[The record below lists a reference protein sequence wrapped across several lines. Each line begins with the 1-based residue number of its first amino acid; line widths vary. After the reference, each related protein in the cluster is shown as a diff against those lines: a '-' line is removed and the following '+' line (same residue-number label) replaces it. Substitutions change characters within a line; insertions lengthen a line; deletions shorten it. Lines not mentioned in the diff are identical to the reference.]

1 MAMKEIK
8 KTQALTGTPL
18 PPIFLFGLLVFAFC
32 LILAPGCGVKR
43 TVKIEPPQKI
53 NLDKSATFDEL
64 IERINRYEE
73 IHSLASSSI
82 TLTLTAG
89 KIESGRLDKYRS
101 APGYILLK
109 RPDSLRLVL
118 QAPVTKTS
126 ILDLTSVGDSFDVWI
141 PSENRYFI
149 GKNSARQLFAE
160 GAPDIPE
167 IPPIRATHILEAVF
181 PGSMPIGAPEE
192 LVSMEEA
199 ADADTRYYILAA
211 YKRGESNRI
220 RIIRKIW
227 VERFELTIA
236 RQQIYQANGQI
247 VSDIAYSNGIR
258 VNGFLLPDYIHIDRP
273 LDDYSLDIGFK
284 KWSLNPELRENA
296 FIMPPPPKA
305 QIIYLKEKGRSE
317 AS

>member
-1 MAMKEIK
+1 MKEIK

-181 PGSMPIGAPEE
+181 PG
-192 LVSMEEA
+192 
-199 ADADTRYYILAA
+199 
-211 YKRGESNRI
+211 
-220 RIIRKIW
+220 
-227 VERFELTIA
+227 
-236 RQQIYQANGQI
+236 
-247 VSDIAYSNGIR
+247 
-258 VNGFLLPDYIHIDRP
+258 
-273 LDDYSLDIGFK
+273 
-284 KWSLNPELRENA
+284 
-296 FIMPPPPKA
+296 
-305 QIIYLKEKGRSE
+305 
-317 AS
+317 

>member
-64 IERINRYEE
+64 IERINR
-73 IHSLASSSI
+73 
-82 TLTLTAG
+82 
-89 KIESGRLDKYRS
+89 RLDKYRS